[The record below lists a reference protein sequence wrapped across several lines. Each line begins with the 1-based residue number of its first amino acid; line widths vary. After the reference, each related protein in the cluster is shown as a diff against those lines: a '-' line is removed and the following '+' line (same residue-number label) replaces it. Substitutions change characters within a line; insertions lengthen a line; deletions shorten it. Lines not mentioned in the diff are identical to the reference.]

1 MKVLTKYQAEKKIAW
16 YHWEVVD
23 GCNCCG
29 PQAAA
34 PDASKCP
41 IVFKAAP
48 DDAQIGDAIELNAAD
63 RTELAAYLSSDG
75 QEVAAASQPAG
86 TGVAEH
92 SASPIADANGEAD
105 QPQAAKPAVWQ
116 RLAKMLPAG
125 K

>member
-1 MKVLTKYQAEKKIAW
+1 VKVLTKYQAEKKIAW

-23 GCNCCG
+23 ACNCGG
-29 PQAAA
+29 PEAAA

-48 DDAQIGDAIELNAAD
+48 DDAQIGDAIELDAAD

-75 QEVAAASQPAG
+75 QELAAAPQTAG

-92 SASPIADANGEAD
+92 SASSADANGEAD

-116 RLAKMLPAG
+116 RLVKMLPAG